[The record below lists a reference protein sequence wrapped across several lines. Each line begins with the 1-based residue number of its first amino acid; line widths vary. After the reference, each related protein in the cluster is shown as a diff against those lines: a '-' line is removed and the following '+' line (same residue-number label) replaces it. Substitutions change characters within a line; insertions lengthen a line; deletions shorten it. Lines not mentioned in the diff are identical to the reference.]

1 MSWKAVDHFFGYQTQ
16 PGEKNPSTDE
26 LYFHL
31 NWAEISEN
39 EPAKTVQKQ
48 KTNIRLTKKI
58 FIDIKKIFLSVY
70 VNFLAWP
77 VKREKNFIWAIIKH
91 LIKTRVLSVEQSN
104 SYIQGESCHD
114 TIFFIGFFFWTFL
127 PLGPSLSAHAL
138 WWHNLKHV
146 LIISQ

>member
-1 MSWKAVDHFFGYQTQ
+1 M
-16 PGEKNPSTDE
+16 
-26 LYFHL
+26 
-31 NWAEISEN
+31 
-39 EPAKTVQKQ
+39 
-48 KTNIRLTKKI
+48 
-58 FIDIKKIFLSVY
+58 IKKCFLSVY

-114 TIFFIGFFFWTFL
+114 TIFFSVLVFFWTFL

-138 WWHNLKHV
+138 
-146 LIISQ
+146 